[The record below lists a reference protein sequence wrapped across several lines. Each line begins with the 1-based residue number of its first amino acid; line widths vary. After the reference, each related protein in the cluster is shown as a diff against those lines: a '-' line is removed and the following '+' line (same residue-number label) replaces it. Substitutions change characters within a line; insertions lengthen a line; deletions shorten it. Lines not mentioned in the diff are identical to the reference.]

1 MIGFASASRSSL
13 LAEALVAASAQVR
26 PTATVAAKSLLPE
39 VGKPQRGP
47 QEMFDRTAADI
58 AILGGAAGGGKTW
71 ALLRE
76 PVRHVHN
83 PRFGAVI
90 FRRTYPQ
97 ITNEGGM
104 WDESEMMYGHVGAV
118 PRESGLEWAFPSGAS
133 VKFAHMQHEKDRESW
148 KGAQIPLI
156 CFDQLEDFTES
167 QFFYMLSR
175 NRSTSG
181 VRPYIRATCNPD
193 ADSWLATFLAWW
205 IDQETGYPI
214 QERAGVLRWFVRVET
229 AIAWA
234 GTPEEL
240 IAQYPGLLPKSVT
253 FIPAKLEDN
262 VMLEEI
268 DPGYRANLMALPFV
282 ERERLLGGNWK
293 VRPLAGMVFDR
304 SKFDI
309 VDAIPAGCDELR
321 YWDKAG
327 TSESENPGAAFSA
340 GVRMAVHRATGVYYV
355 RHVVR
360 GQWSALQREKQIKQT
375 AELDGHEVTI
385 WTEQEPGS
393 GGKESAQSTVRMLA
407 GWSVWAEPVTGDK
420 LTRAMP
426 YAAQV
431 EAGNVKLLRGE
442 WNEPYLAE
450 HHAFPTAKL
459 KDQVDA
465 SSGAFNKLALVRVI
479 DPDAFKPIK
488 R

>member
-1 MIGFASASRSSL
+1 MIGTGFESRSSL
-13 LAEALVAASAQVR
+13 LEDGLNAASSQLVVR
-26 PTATVAAKSLLPE
+26 RAARQAPSILRL
-39 VGKPQRGP
+39 VGRPQPGP
-47 QEMFDRTAADI
+47 QQMFDDSEADI
-58 AILGGAAGGGKTW
+58 TILGGAAGGGKTW

-83 PRFGAVI
+83 PRFGAVL

-104 WDESEMMYGHVGAV
+104 WDESNAMYGLVGAS
-118 PRESGLEWAFPSGAS
+118 PRESSLEWTFPSGAS
-133 VKFAHMQHEKDRESW
+133 VKFAHMQHEKDKESW

-156 CFDQLEDFTES
+156 GFDQLEDFTES

-193 ADSWLATFLAWW
+193 ADSWLANFLSWW
-205 IDQETGYPI
+205 IDDDTGYPLA
-214 QERAGVLRWFVRVET
+214 ERAGVLRWFVRVDGV
-229 AIAWA
+229 IVWA
-234 GTPEEL
+234 DSAQEL
-240 IAQYPGLLPKSVT
+240 RAAHPAQMPKSVT

-262 VMLEEI
+262 VILEQI
-268 DPGYRANLMALPFV
+268 DPGYRGNLMALPVV

-293 VRPLAGMVFDR
+293 VRPMAGLVFDR
-304 SKFDI
+304 ANFEI
-309 VDAIPAGCDELR
+309 VDALPADVEEVR

-327 TSESENPGAAFSA
+327 TTESENPGAAFSA
-340 GVRMAVHRATGVYYV
+340 GVRMAVHRATGIYYV

-360 GQWSALQREKQIKQT
+360 GQWSALDRRKQMKQT
-375 AELDGHEVTI
+375 AELDGVGVRI

-393 GGKESAQSTVRMLA
+393 GGKESAQTTIVDLA
-407 GWSVWAEPVTGDK
+407 GWIIRAETVTGDK
-420 LTRAMP
+420 ITRAMP
-426 YAAQV
+426 YSAQV

-442 WNEPYLAE
+442 WNEAFLAE
-450 HHAFPTAKL
+450 HHSFPTGKL

-465 SSGAFNKLALVRVI
+465 AAGAFNKLALPGAMPFVF
-479 DPDAFKPIK
+479 AA
-488 R
+488 